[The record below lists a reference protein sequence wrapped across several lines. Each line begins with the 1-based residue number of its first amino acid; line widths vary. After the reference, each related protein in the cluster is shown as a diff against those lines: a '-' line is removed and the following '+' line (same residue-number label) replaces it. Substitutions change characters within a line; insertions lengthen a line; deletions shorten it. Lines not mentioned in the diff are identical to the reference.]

1 MNKIIETENAIK
13 GLIGHA
19 KKKGNY
25 KKVIK
30 WQFLQE
36 TRIFATIFLLL
47 CNQMLKPK
55 NL

>member
-1 MNKIIETENAIK
+1 MEMEKANK
-13 GLIGHA
+13 GLINHA
-19 KKKGNY
+19 KEKGNY